1 MNEINDLSNT
11 NIETREIT
19 NLQNSEIEN
28 YSVTDLINI
37 PLIIGP
43 PNILSVG
50 EVKNGDKPD
59 VKIRGNSPN
68 QILDFTLEKG
78 EKGDKGET
86 GESGVYIG
94 ENEPEDKL
102 IKVWI
107 QPDGQG
113 SNILKIRDSTGKF
126 QDILSIKGEKGDKGE
141 TGESGPANAL
151 TIGTVQSGDTPSV
164 TITGNSPNQILNFI
178 LPKGD
183 TGPQGP
189 QGPQGLQGIQGEQ
202 GEQGPQGE
210 QGDTGPQG
218 PPGTPA
224 KNYIIETTNITVETE
239 IKQNTNYK
247 VPAYGV
253 GTNSLLIY
261 FEGNKLIKDI
271 NYIEVDSTHIQFKD
285 WDVPVDSNL
294 EIIIRKEEE

>member
-19 NLQNSEIEN
+19 DLQNSEIEN

-37 PLIIGP
+37 PLIVGPQGP
-43 PNILSVG
+43 PNVLSVG
-50 EVKNGDKPD
+50 EVKTGDKSN

-78 EKGDKGET
+78 DKGET

-94 ENEPEDKL
+94 DTEPVDEA

-113 SNILKIRDSTGKF
+113 SNILKIRNSKGQF
-126 QDILSIKGEKGDKGE
+126 EGVLSIKGDQGKPGQDG
-141 TGESGPANAL
+141 SPGPANTL
-151 TIGTVQSGDTPSV
+151 TIGTVQSGDTASA
-164 TITGNSPNQILNFI
+164 TITGQAPNQVLN
-178 LPKGD
+178 LVLVKGD
-183 TGPQGP
+183 TGQQG
-189 QGPQGLQGIQGEQ
+189 Q
-202 GEQGPQGE
+202 
-210 QGDTGPQG
+210 QG

-224 KNYIIETTNITVETE
+224 KNYIIETTNRTVETE
-239 IKQNTNYK
+239 IEQNTNYE
-247 VPAYGV
+247 VPTYEV
-253 GTNSLLIY
+253 GTNSLSIY
-261 FEGNKLIKDI
+261 FEGSKLIKNV

>member
-11 NIETREIT
+11 DMETREIT
-19 NLQNSEIEN
+19 DLTNSEYEN

-37 PLIIGP
+37 PLIVGPQGP
-43 PNILSVG
+43 PNVLSVG
-50 EVKNGDKPD
+50 EVKTGDKSN

-78 EKGDKGET
+78 DKGET

-94 ENEPEDKL
+94 DTEPVDEA

-113 SNILKIRDSTGKF
+113 SNILKIRNSKGQF
-126 QDILSIKGEKGDKGE
+126 EGVLSIKGDQGKPGQDG
-141 TGESGPANAL
+141 SPGPANTL
-151 TIGTVQSGDTPSV
+151 TIGTVQSGDTASA
-164 TITGNSPNQILNFI
+164 TITGQAPNQVLN
-178 LPKGD
+178 LVLVKGD
-183 TGPQGP
+183 TGQQG
-189 QGPQGLQGIQGEQ
+189 Q
-202 GEQGPQGE
+202 
-210 QGDTGPQG
+210 QG

-224 KNYIIETTNITVETE
+224 KNYIIETTNRTVETE
-239 IKQNTNYK
+239 IEQNTNYE
-247 VPAYGV
+247 VPTYEV
-253 GTNSLLIY
+253 GTNSLSIY
-261 FEGNKLIKDI
+261 FEGSKLIKNV

-285 WDVPVDSNL
+285 WNVPVDSNL

>member
-11 NIETREIT
+11 DMETREIT
-19 NLQNSEIEN
+19 DLTNSEYEN

-37 PLIIGP
+37 PLIVGPQGP
-43 PNILSVG
+43 PNVLSVG
-50 EVKNGDKPD
+50 EVKTGDKSN

-78 EKGDKGET
+78 DKGET

-94 ENEPEDKL
+94 DTEPVDEA

-113 SNILKIRDSTGKF
+113 SNILKIRNSKGQF
-126 QDILSIKGEKGDKGE
+126 EGVLSIKGDQGKPGQDG
-141 TGESGPANAL
+141 SPGPANTL
-151 TIGTVQSGDTPSV
+151 TIGTVQSGDTASA
-164 TITGNSPNQILNFI
+164 TITGQAPNQVLN
-178 LPKGD
+178 LVLVKGD
-183 TGPQGP
+183 TGQQG
-189 QGPQGLQGIQGEQ
+189 Q
-202 GEQGPQGE
+202 
-210 QGDTGPQG
+210 QG

-224 KNYIIETTNITVETE
+224 KNYIIETTNRTVETE
-239 IKQNTNYK
+239 IEQNTNYE
-247 VPAYGV
+247 VPTYEV
-253 GTNSLLIY
+253 GTNSLSIY
-261 FEGNKLIKDI
+261 FEGSKLIKNV
-271 NYIEVDSTHIQFKD
+271 NYIEVDSTHVQFKD

>member
-11 NIETREIT
+11 DMETREIT
-19 NLQNSEIEN
+19 DLTNSEYEN

-37 PLIIGP
+37 PLIVGPQGP
-43 PNILSVG
+43 PNVLSVG
-50 EVKNGDKPD
+50 EVKTGDKSN

-78 EKGDKGET
+78 DKGET

-94 ENEPEDKL
+94 DTEPVDEA

-113 SNILKIRDSTGKF
+113 SNILKIRNSKGQF
-126 QDILSIKGEKGDKGE
+126 EGVLSIKGDQGKPGQDG
-141 TGESGPANAL
+141 SPGPANTL
-151 TIGTVQSGDTPSV
+151 TIGTVQSGDTASA
-164 TITGNSPNQILNFI
+164 TITGQAPNQVLN
-178 LPKGD
+178 LVLVKGD
-183 TGPQGP
+183 TGQQG
-189 QGPQGLQGIQGEQ
+189 Q
-202 GEQGPQGE
+202 
-210 QGDTGPQG
+210 QG

-224 KNYIIETTNITVETE
+224 KNYIIETTNRTVETE
-239 IKQNTNYK
+239 IEQNTNYE
-247 VPAYGV
+247 VPTYEV
-253 GTNSLLIY
+253 GTNSLSIY
-261 FEGNKLIKDI
+261 FEGSKLIKNV

-294 EIIIRKEEE
+294 EIIIRKEEK

>member
-11 NIETREIT
+11 DMETREIT
-19 NLQNSEIEN
+19 DLTNSEYEN

-37 PLIIGP
+37 PLIVGPQGP
-43 PNILSVG
+43 PNVLSVG
-50 EVKNGDKPD
+50 EVKTGDKSN

-78 EKGDKGET
+78 DKGET

-94 ENEPEDKL
+94 DTEPVDEA

-113 SNILKIRDSTGKF
+113 SNILKIRNSKGQF
-126 QDILSIKGEKGDKGE
+126 EGVLSIKGDQGKPGQDG
-141 TGESGPANAL
+141 SPGPANTL
-151 TIGTVQSGDTPSV
+151 TIGTVQSGDTASA
-164 TITGNSPNQILNFI
+164 TITGQAPNQVLN
-178 LPKGD
+178 LVLVKGD
-183 TGPQGP
+183 TGQQG
-189 QGPQGLQGIQGEQ
+189 Q
-202 GEQGPQGE
+202 
-210 QGDTGPQG
+210 QG

-224 KNYIIETTNITVETE
+224 KNYIIETTNRTVETE
-239 IKQNTNYK
+239 IEQNTNYE
-247 VPAYGV
+247 VPTYEV
-253 GTNSLLIY
+253 GTNSLSIY
-261 FEGNKLIKDI
+261 FEGSKLIKNV

>member
-19 NLQNSEIEN
+19 DLQNSEIEN

-37 PLIIGP
+37 PLIVGPQGP
-43 PNILSVG
+43 PNVLSVG
-50 EVKNGDKPD
+50 EVKTGDKSN

-78 EKGDKGET
+78 DKGET

-94 ENEPEDKL
+94 DTEPVDEA

-113 SNILKIRDSTGKF
+113 SNILKIRNSKGQF
-126 QDILSIKGEKGDKGE
+126 EGVLSIKGDQGKPGQDG
-141 TGESGPANAL
+141 SPGPANTL
-151 TIGTVQSGDTPSV
+151 TIGTVQSGDTASA
-164 TITGNSPNQILNFI
+164 TITGQAPNQVLN
-178 LPKGD
+178 LVLVKGD
-183 TGPQGP
+183 TGQQG
-189 QGPQGLQGIQGEQ
+189 Q
-202 GEQGPQGE
+202 
-210 QGDTGPQG
+210 QG

-224 KNYIIETTNITVETE
+224 KNYIIETTNRTVETE
-239 IKQNTNYK
+239 IEQNTNYE
-247 VPAYGV
+247 VPTYEV
-253 GTNSLLIY
+253 GTNSLSIY
-261 FEGNKLIKDI
+261 FEGSKLIKNV

-285 WDVPVDSNL
+285 WNVPHGSNL
-294 EIIIRKEEE
+294 EIIIRKGEE

>member
-19 NLQNSEIEN
+19 DLQNSEIEN

-37 PLIIGP
+37 PLIVGPQGP
-43 PNILSVG
+43 PNVLSIG
-50 EVKNGDKPD
+50 EVKTGDKSE

-78 EKGDKGET
+78 DKGNT

-94 ENEPEDKL
+94 DTEPMDEA

-107 QPDGQG
+107 QPDGKG
-113 SNILKIRDSTGKF
+113 SNILKIRNSEGQF
-126 QDILSIKGEKGDKGE
+126 EGVLSIKGDQGIPGQDG
-141 TGESGPANAL
+141 SPGPANTL
-151 TIGTVQSGDTPSV
+151 TIGTVKSGDAPSA
-164 TITGNSPNQILNFI
+164 TITGQAPNQVLN
-178 LPKGD
+178 LVLVKGD
-183 TGPQGP
+183 TGQQG
-189 QGPQGLQGIQGEQ
+189 Q
-202 GEQGPQGE
+202 
-210 QGDTGPQG
+210 QG

-224 KNYIIETTNITVETE
+224 KNYIIETTNRTVETE
-239 IKQNTNYK
+239 IEQNTNYE
-247 VPAYGV
+247 VPTYEV